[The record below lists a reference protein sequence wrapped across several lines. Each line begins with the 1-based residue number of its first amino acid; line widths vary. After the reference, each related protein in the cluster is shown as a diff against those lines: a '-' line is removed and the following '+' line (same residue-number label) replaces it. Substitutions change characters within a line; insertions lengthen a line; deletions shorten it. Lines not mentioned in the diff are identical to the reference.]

1 MTKQSEEK
9 FVLGFDLGGTKVAVG
24 LIDLKGRLIYSK
36 HEPTPID
43 SGPNGVCKKM
53 LVMFE
58 EALCKT
64 LIPPKEIIGAGIG
77 AGGPLDL
84 EKGMLLSPPNLP
96 NFHKFPIRDVI
107 EKGIN
112 MKVILDND
120 ANAAALGEKMFGA
133 GKNKKNLIYITVS
146 TGIGGGIIVNGKVL
160 HGVRYSAGEVGH
172 MTLNPEGPRCNCGNY
187 GCLEALSSGTG
198 IAKQAK
204 QSLRENPTSLILDLV
219 KGDKDKI
226 DAEVVFKAAGM
237 GDKLAS
243 YIIDKALFYLGIGIG
258 NLITA
263 FSPEIVILGGG
274 ITKVGDRL
282 FIRIREV
289 VRERVKLV
297 PVKLIPIVKA
307 ELGENVGVIGAGS
320 LIINE
325 VLSTSASKI
334 DTLNLDKVKFF

>member
-1 MTKQSEEK
+1 MTKRLHQKSRVSAGFLLNKNGK
-9 FVLGFDLGGTKVAVG
+9 FALGFDLGGTKIAVG
-24 LIDLKGRLIYSK
+24 LVDLKGRVLYSR
-36 HEPTPID
+36 HELTPIN
-43 SGPNGVCKKM
+43 SGPNGVCREM
-53 LVMFE
+53 LEMFKE
-58 EALCKT
+58 VLCKT
-64 LIPPKEIIGAGIG
+64 RISPEKIIGAGIG

-84 EKGMLLSPPNLP
+84 EKGRLLSPPNLP
-96 NFHKFPIRDVI
+96 NFHKFPVRDVI

-133 GKNKKNLIYITVS
+133 GKNKKNLIYMTVS
-146 TGIGGGIIVNGKVL
+146 TGIGGGIIVDGRIL
-160 HGVRYSAGEVGH
+160 HGVGCSAGEVGH
-172 MTLNPEGPRCNCGNY
+172 MTLKPKGPRCNCGNY

-204 QSLRENPTSLILDLV
+204 QSVRRNPSSLILDLV
-219 KGDKDKI
+219 KGDKNKI
-226 DAEVVFKAAGM
+226 DAEVVFKAADM

-243 YIIDKALFYLGIGIG
+243 RIIDEALFYLGIGIG

-274 ITKVGDRL
+274 LTKAGDKL
-282 FIRIREV
+282 FNRIREV

-307 ELGENVGVIGAGS
+307 RLGENVGIIGAAS
-320 LIINE
+320 LVIQ
-325 VLSTSASKI
+325 A
-334 DTLNLDKVKFF
+334 